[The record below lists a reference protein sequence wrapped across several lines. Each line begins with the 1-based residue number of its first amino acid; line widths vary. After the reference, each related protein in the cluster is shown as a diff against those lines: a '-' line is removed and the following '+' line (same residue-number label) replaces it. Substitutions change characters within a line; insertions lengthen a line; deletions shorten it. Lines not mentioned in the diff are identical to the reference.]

1 MSSSKMTK
9 AVVTDAHYIM
19 SLAIIRALG
28 QKSIPVAAVES
39 RQVPPSSIISF
50 HSKYVQST
58 HIIADSKNEEQK
70 FIKDLIELANGDSG
84 KCVLIPVTLDGI
96 TAISRNVE
104 QLQPYYSF
112 VVPSIECI
120 EIANDTSLLIEIAE
134 KQGVPAPLTTTLKD
148 GETIEDLAD
157 RIPLPAVIKYRS
169 GELLKFKPEKRYK
182 IVHTKEQF
190 IKHFTEMH
198 RIQEYPIVQEYI
210 SGDGFGVSAVF
221 DADSNP
227 VQVFCHRRIRE
238 YPATGGPSCMCE
250 SIWDDTMVDYA
261 LKLLK
266 ALKWQGVA
274 MVEFKGHLKGKFA
287 LMEINPRIWGS
298 YPLADIAG
306 ADFTYSLYQT
316 SLGIGACF
324 KNAPTYRL
332 HKRMRYFF
340 KDILSF
346 KGYFKLRK
354 DKGRLA
360 YEFVSDL
367 INPVI
372 KDGVITLKDFKPS
385 VKYIS
390 QLMKKL

>member
-1 MSSSKMTK
+1 MTK

-28 QKSIPVAAVES
+28 EKSIPVEAVES
-39 RQVPPSSIISF
+39 KLVPPASIIGF
-50 HSKYVQST
+50 HSKYAQST
-58 HIIADSKNEEQK
+58 RVIADSKTEEK
-70 FIKDLIELANGDSG
+70 EFIQDLIELAKYEPE
-84 KCVLIPVTLDGI
+84 KCALIPVTLDSI
-96 TAISRNVE
+96 TAVSRNE
-104 QLQPYYSF
+104 ELLKPFFSF

-120 EIANDTSLLIEIAE
+120 DIANDTSLLIEVAE
-134 KQGVPAPLTTTLKD
+134 REGVPAPFTTTLKD
-148 GETIEDLAD
+148 GETIDELAE
-157 RIPLPAVIKYRS
+157 RMPLPAVIKYRS

-198 RIQEYPIVQEYI
+198 GIQEYPIVQEYI
-210 SGDGFGVSAVF
+210 SGDGFGVSAIF

-227 VQVFCHRRIRE
+227 IQVFCHRRIRE

-250 SIWDDTMVDYA
+250 SIWNETMVNHA

-274 MVEFKGHLKGKFA
+274 MVEFKGHLDGRIA

-306 ADFTYSLYQT
+306 ADFTYSIYNT
-316 SLGIGACF
+316 SLGIRKSSF
-324 KNAPTYRL
+324 DNSPNYKL
-332 HKRMRYFF
+332 HRRMRYFF
-340 KDILSF
+340 KDMLSF
-346 KGYFKLRK
+346 KGYFKLRQ

-360 YEFVSDL
+360 YEFIADL
-367 INPVI
+367 INPKI
-372 KDGVITLKDFKPS
+372 TDGVITLKDFKPS